1 MSTDLTLSNAQISK
15 IIQSGGFLGSL
26 LSKLAGSLMKV
37 AFPLAKNILAPLG
50 ITVAASAIDAVI
62 QKKRKEKYTAQGATA
77 TLIISKKEMNNMM
90 KIVQALKNSNILL
103 KRSH

>member
-1 MSTDLTLSNAQISK
+1 MSTDLTLSKAQISK

-37 AFPLAKNILAPLG
+37 AVPLAKNILAPLG

-62 QKKRKEKYTAQGATA
+62 QNKK
-77 TLIISKKEMNNMM
+77 KKNTRLRE
-90 KIVQALKNSNILL
+90 QQQL
-103 KRSH
+103 

>member
-37 AFPLAKNILAPLG
+37 AVPLAKNILVPLG
-50 ITVAASAIDAVI
+50 ITVAASAIDAGI
-62 QKKRKEKYTAQGATA
+62 QKKTKEKYTAQGQQ
-77 TLIISKKEMNNMM
+77 L
-90 KIVQALKNSNILL
+90 
-103 KRSH
+103 